1 MDMLRE
7 RSSALATEGGVTLEK
22 SIAFA
27 AIFLTTG
34 TQCTCFT
41 GTQVQILTPEET
53 TDLQQPSA
61 WELITTLRTSQDIC
75 TDNRGGG
82 GSRYASGGG
91 GHLKDLPVIAVVQVG
106 MKKEE
111 YERLNAAVP
120 GGGFTGKV
128 QIF

>member
-7 RSSALATEGGVTLEK
+7 RTSALSTEGGVTLEN
-22 SIAFA
+22 SLPFA
-27 AIFLTTG
+27 AIFL
-34 TQCTCFT
+34 
-41 GTQVQILTPEET
+41 T

-61 WELITTLRTSQDIC
+61 WELITTLRTCQDIS
-75 TDNRGGG
+75 TDNGAGV
-82 GSRYASGGG
+82 SRYGSGGG

-120 GGGFTGKV
+120 GGGFTG
-128 QIF
+128 I